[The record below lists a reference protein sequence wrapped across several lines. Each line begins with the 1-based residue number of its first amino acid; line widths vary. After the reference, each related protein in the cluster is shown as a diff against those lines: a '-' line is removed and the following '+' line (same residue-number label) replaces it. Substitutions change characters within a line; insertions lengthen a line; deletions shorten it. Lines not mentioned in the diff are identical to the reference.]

1 MVFEVARA
9 LAGAQL
15 VLFLLAL
22 VFRRT
27 SGPSI
32 QRILGRSNFCFATSL
47 FYLLAQAHL
56 VHITSLIGPS
66 LLQLQLTFNRE
77 TFCERVLA
85 WNADQRAQ
93 YIGHFPIDCAFPFA
107 YGLSLCS
114 LLAWRGERRKSVLVL
129 PWIACACD
137 LWENGM
143 HWVAQQACS
152 ARRAVP
158 LGLVPVSGTVSAIK
172 WGLAIFCVTRVA
184 TGAACPAPPN
194 LKAKKI

>member
-9 LAGAQL
+9 LAAAQL
-15 VLFLLAL
+15 ALFVLAL

-32 QRILGRSNFCFATSL
+32 RRILGRSNICFATSL
-47 FYLLAQAHL
+47 FYVLAQAHL

-66 LLQLQLTFNRE
+66 LLQLQLTFNPE

-85 WNADQRAQ
+85 WSAEQRAQ
-93 YIGHFPIDCAFPFA
+93 YIGHFTIDCAFPFA

-114 LLAWRGERRKSVLVL
+114 LLAWRGERRKSVLAL

-143 HWVAQQACS
+143 HWVAQQACV
-152 ARRAVP
+152 AQRAVP
-158 LGLVPVSGTVSAIK
+158 FGLVPVSGTVSAMK
-172 WGLAIFCVTRVA
+172 WGLAILCVTRVA
-184 TGAACPAPPN
+184 TGAAYPAPPN
-194 LKAKKI
+194 VKAKKP